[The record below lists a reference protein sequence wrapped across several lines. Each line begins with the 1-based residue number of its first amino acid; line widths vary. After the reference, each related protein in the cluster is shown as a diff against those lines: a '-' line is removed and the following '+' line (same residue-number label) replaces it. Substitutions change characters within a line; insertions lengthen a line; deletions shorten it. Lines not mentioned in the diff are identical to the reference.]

1 MKNLVEIK
9 DRVEELLYDNGM
21 YVVDDWEKVE
31 IDEERVECYRYE
43 DVFVIL
49 FFDYGDS
56 LGEIEVV
63 ENFDDIKKCIREEG
77 K

>member
-9 DRVEELLYDNGM
+9 DRVEELLYDEGM

-31 IDEERVECYRYE
+31 INEERVECYLFEGVY
-43 DVFVIL
+43 VIL

-56 LGEIEVV
+56 LCEIEVV
-63 ENFDDIKKCIREEG
+63 ENYDEIRDCILEE
-77 K
+77 